1 VSDDWLTEEQ
11 QRIWRC
17 YLDVESLLTVNLQRQ
32 LQASSGLTVSEYG
45 VLVHLSEAP
54 DGRMRPF
61 ELGKGLGWEQSRLS
75 HQIARMEHRGFVV
88 RELCESDKRGAFIV
102 LTDSGRVA
110 IRAAAPGHVAKV
122 RELVFDRLTPEE
134 AAAFGVACAKIAAGL
149 DR

>member
-1 VSDDWLTEEQ
+1 VSDGWLTEEQ

-32 LQASSGLTVSEYG
+32 LQASSGLTISEYG

-75 HQIARMEHRGFVV
+75 HQIARMENRGFVV

-110 IRAAAPGHVAKV
+110 IQAAAPGHVAKV